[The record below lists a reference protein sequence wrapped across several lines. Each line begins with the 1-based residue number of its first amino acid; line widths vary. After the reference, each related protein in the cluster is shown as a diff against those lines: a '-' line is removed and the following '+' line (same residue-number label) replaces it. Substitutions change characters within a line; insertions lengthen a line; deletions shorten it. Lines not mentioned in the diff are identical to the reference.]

1 MCPQLPRS
9 DMPTGQAGP
18 FFLEYPS
25 KLIHIIM
32 EEDVN
37 RVSAVDMEAPGR
49 VANQLSIEEKQKL
62 MEYYSK
68 QLEMMYP
75 IASPGMTDKAGL
87 VTLQKRNT
95 RLIEMLTLFDRSW
108 ADEISVIQ
116 KAVLQYLATEGIS
129 KKERLRIVE
138 VWGDWTTFLL
148 DNSRFRVLLGRFLQY
163 HQRQACELNEL
174 LKTENM
180 ALNVDGQSI
189 NNQDYGE

>member
-1 MCPQLPRS
+1 M
-9 DMPTGQAGP
+9 
-18 FFLEYPS
+18 EYPS

-148 DNSRFRVLLGRFLQY
+148 DNSRFRVLILLVLLMRLIMFNQLGI
-163 HQRQACELNEL
+163 L
-174 LKTENM
+174 LVFWM
-180 ALNVDGQSI
+180 I
-189 NNQDYGE
+189 M

>member
-9 DMPTGQAGP
+9 DMQRVRRDRS
-18 FFLEYPS
+18 FLEYPS

-87 VTLQKRNT
+87 VTLQKET
-95 RLIEMLTLFDRSW
+95 R
-108 ADEISVIQ
+108 V
-116 KAVLQYLATEGIS
+116 
-129 KKERLRIVE
+129 
-138 VWGDWTTFLL
+138 
-148 DNSRFRVLLGRFLQY
+148 
-163 HQRQACELNEL
+163 
-174 LKTENM
+174 
-180 ALNVDGQSI
+180 
-189 NNQDYGE
+189 

>member
-1 MCPQLPRS
+1 
-9 DMPTGQAGP
+9 
-18 FFLEYPS
+18 
-25 KLIHIIM
+25 M

-37 RVSAVDMEAPGR
+37 RVSAGR
-49 VANQLSIEEKQKL
+49 HGSTRAGSNQLSIEEKQKL

>member
-1 MCPQLPRS
+1 
-9 DMPTGQAGP
+9 
-18 FFLEYPS
+18 
-25 KLIHIIM
+25 M
-32 EEDVN
+32 EEDVS

-116 KAVLQYLATEGIS
+116 KAVLQYLSTEGIS

-180 ALNVDGQSI
+180 SLNIDGQSI

>member
-1 MCPQLPRS
+1 
-9 DMPTGQAGP
+9 
-18 FFLEYPS
+18 
-25 KLIHIIM
+25 M

-37 RVSAVDMEAPGR
+37 RVSAVDMEVPGR

-95 RLIEMLTLFDRSW
+95 RLIEMLTLFNRSW

-116 KAVLQYLATEGIS
+116 KAVLQYLTTEGIS
-129 KKERLRIVE
+129 EKGAVTDCRSM
-138 VWGDWTTFLL
+138 G
-148 DNSRFRVLLGRFLQY
+148 
-163 HQRQACELNEL
+163 
-174 LKTENM
+174 
-180 ALNVDGQSI
+180 
-189 NNQDYGE
+189 

>member
-1 MCPQLPRS
+1 
-9 DMPTGQAGP
+9 
-18 FFLEYPS
+18 
-25 KLIHIIM
+25 M
-32 EEDVN
+32 EEDVS

-68 QLEMMYP
+68 QHEMMYP
-75 IASPGMTDKAGL
+75 IASQRMTDKAGL

-180 ALNVDGQSI
+180 SLNIDGQSI

>member
-1 MCPQLPRS
+1 
-9 DMPTGQAGP
+9 
-18 FFLEYPS
+18 
-25 KLIHIIM
+25 M

-87 VTLQKRNT
+87 VTLQRRNT
-95 RLIEMLTLFDRSW
+95 SLIEMLTVFDRSW
-108 ADEISVIQ
+108 VNEITVVQ

-180 ALNVDGQSI
+180 SLNIDGQSI

>member
-1 MCPQLPRS
+1 
-9 DMPTGQAGP
+9 
-18 FFLEYPS
+18 
-25 KLIHIIM
+25 M
-32 EEDVN
+32 EEDVS

-75 IASPGMTDKAGL
+75 IASPRMTDKAGL

-129 KKERLRIVE
+129 KK
-138 VWGDWTTFLL
+138 
-148 DNSRFRVLLGRFLQY
+148 
-163 HQRQACELNEL
+163 
-174 LKTENM
+174 
-180 ALNVDGQSI
+180 
-189 NNQDYGE
+189 